1 MKYFNKKIY
10 FNDIKFDSKKELD
23 YYNLLLSLE
32 KQGLIKDIVL
42 QPSFELIPSFKY
54 NNQTIRKCVYT
65 ADFQYYDT
73 KLNKIIIIEIKSAY
87 TSKLTDYILRK
98 KIFLYKNK
106 DNEAIIFKEIIL

>member
-1 MKYFNKKIY
+1 MKYFNKKVY
-10 FNDIKFDSKKELD
+10 FNGIKFDSKKELN
-23 YYNLLLSLE
+23 YYNSLLLLE

-65 ADFQYYDT
+65 ADFQYYDI

-87 TSKLTDYILRK
+87 TSKLADYILRK
-98 KIFLYKNK
+98 KIFLYNNK
-106 DNEAIIFKEIIL
+106 DNETIIFKEIIL